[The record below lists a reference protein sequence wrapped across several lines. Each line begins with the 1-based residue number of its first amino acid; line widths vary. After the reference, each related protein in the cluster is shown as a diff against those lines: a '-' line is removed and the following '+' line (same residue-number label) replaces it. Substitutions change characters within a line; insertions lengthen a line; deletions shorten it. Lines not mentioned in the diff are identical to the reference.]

1 MKIGQKTVVFG
12 MGAMGSALVK
22 GWISS
27 KMLKPALITAVD
39 VDQAKCKK
47 MAAQFKIKAGP
58 DPVKALKDAGL
69 VLLAVKPQQMKE
81 LLAQTGKEFPKSAL
95 VVSIAAGVSTEQIE
109 QGLPQG
115 CPVVRVMPN
124 TPALL
129 GSGMAAVAGGKRAKP
144 AHVKL
149 VLNLFSAV
157 GQAVQ
162 VDENQMDLVT
172 AVSGSGPAYIFHMVE
187 AMTEAG
193 VKGGLSKEVAHQLV
207 AQTVYGAARMVLET
221 GKTPEELRIQ
231 VTSPGGTTQAALTKM
246 AEKGFRETIHAAIE
260 AATQRGA
267 ELRRISN

>member
-1 MKIGQKTVVFG
+1 MKAGQKTVVFG
-12 MGAMGSALVK
+12 IGAMGSALVR

-27 KMLKPALITAVD
+27 KQMKSSLITAVD
-39 VDQAKCKK
+39 PDQAKCKK
-47 MAAQFKIKAGP
+47 MAAQLKIKSESNPG
-58 DPVKALKDAGL
+58 KALKGASL

-81 LLAQTGKEFPKSAL
+81 LLAQSGSFFPKKAL
-95 VVSIAAGVSTEQIE
+95 VVSIAAGVSIGQIE
-109 QGLPQG
+109 KALPQG

-129 GSGMAAVAGGKRAKP
+129 GEGMAAIAGGQRAKP

-149 VLNLFSAV
+149 VLKLFSAV
-157 GQAVQ
+157 GQAVEIE
-162 VDENQMDLVT
+162 ENQMDLVT

-187 AMTEAG
+187 AMIEAG
-193 VKGGLSKEVAHQLV
+193 IQGGLSTEVAHQLV

-246 AEKGFRETIHAAIE
+246 AEKGFRETIHAAVE

-267 ELRRISN
+267 ELRQMSH

>member
-1 MKIGQKTVVFG
+1 MKVSQKTVVFG
-12 MGAMGSALVK
+12 IGAMGSALVK

-27 KMLKPALITAVD
+27 KMLKPGLITAVD
-39 VDQAKCKK
+39 LDQSKCKK
-47 MAAQFKIKAGP
+47 MAAQFKIKAES
-58 DPVKALKDAGL
+58 DPGKALKGAGL

-81 LLAQTGKEFPKSAL
+81 LLDQAGKAFPKKAL
-95 VVSIAAGVSTEQIE
+95 VASIAAGVSTEQIE

-129 GSGMAAVAGGKRAKP
+129 GAGMAAVAGGKRAKP
-144 AHVKL
+144 SHVKL

-187 AMTEAG
+187 VMVEAA
-193 VKGGLSKEVAHQLV
+193 VKGGLSREVAHQLV

-221 GKTPEELRIQ
+221 GKTPEELRVQ

-246 AEKGFRETIHAAIE
+246 SEKGFRETIHEAIE

-267 ELRRISN
+267 ELRRMSN